1 MARSRFVMLVLVVT
15 TALAACGGDGSSE
28 PPAETGPAGA
38 TSGDTGGA
46 TGPSGTTGID
56 PNVFDSAECADA
68 IAAWTAAS
76 NATMEVGTGS
86 SSDLDQTIAEL
97 QAFAEAAPDEISAD
111 LTTVYTA
118 YGAYLQAM
126 EDSGYDPSSGQAPTA
141 EQLAAISAAAEVL
154 SSTDVTD
161 ASQRVSDWFASN
173 CGGA

>member
-1 MARSRFVMLVLVVT
+1 MARFRFVMLVVVVT
-15 TALAACGGDGSSE
+15 TVLAACGGDSSSE
-28 PPAETGPAGA
+28 PVATGPTGA
-38 TSGDTGGA
+38 TAGDTGGA
-46 TGPSGTTGID
+46 TGPTGTTGVD
-56 PNVFDSAECADA
+56 PNVFDSAECAEA

-97 QAFAEAAPDEISAD
+97 QAFAEAAPDEISDD

-118 YGAYLQAM
+118 YGAYLRAM

-141 EQLAAISAAAEVL
+141 DQLAAITAAAEAL

-161 ASQRVSDWFASN
+161 ASQRVSDWFSSN